1 MAVATFDYAAWSA
14 RYLDLAVN
22 VPANLAALYFEE
34 AQLYLDNTDRS
45 LVCNIGQRT
54 LLLYMLVAH
63 IAYLNLPTTSGGNGA
78 GVVGRVSSA
87 TRGSVSIGTDMGAQP
102 GSAEWFLQTQYGAAF
117 WQATLWLRTTRYI
130 HIPRVQR
137 QTWP

>member
-1 MAVATFDYAAWSA
+1 MAVATFDYATWSA
-14 RYLDLAVN
+14 RYPDLAVN

-117 WQATLWLRTTRYI
+117 WQATLWLRTARYI

>member
-1 MAVATFDYAAWSA
+1 MAVATFDYATWSA
-14 RYLDLAVN
+14 RYPDLAVN
-22 VPANLAALYFEE
+22 VPPNLAALYFDE

-117 WQATLWLRTTRYI
+117 WQATLWLRTARYI